1 MTSGHDPSLSIYL
14 PITYAGGTGRQGES
28 LVVGPFVIRVS
39 VPCAARDL
47 GEPRDHRTL
56 PLRERQ
62 RPKGAF
68 GSLPYRTAPP
78 PNRQRPPEDFP
89 DDLKPFR
96 RCSL

>member
-62 RPKGAF
+62 RPKGPF
-68 GSLPYRTAPP
+68 GFPLYQPEIFSLVKNSINARLNSSAH
-78 PNRQRPPEDFP
+78 
-89 DDLKPFR
+89 
-96 RCSL
+96 SS